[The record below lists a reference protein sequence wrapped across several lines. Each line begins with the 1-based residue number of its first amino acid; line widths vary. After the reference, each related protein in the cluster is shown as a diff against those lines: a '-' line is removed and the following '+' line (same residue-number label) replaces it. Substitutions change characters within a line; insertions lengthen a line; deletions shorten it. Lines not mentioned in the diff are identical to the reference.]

1 MKSIAWLMSLRS
13 EGTVNQRLGLRV
25 FLVDPEVEIHTP
37 STVPGRL
44 I

>member
-1 MKSIAWLMSLRS
+1 MSLRS